1 MQKAVWLQEQVKK
14 IEIKLTGIARAS
26 LEELLLDYEKYLLQN
41 RLRQWKMDSPE
52 ALKVRAK
59 LKSLQEE
66 SSEMSEMSD
75 RSDPLRLMHT
85 NAQVAAN
92 IMICLVNQTSYLLGR
107 QLNRLE
113 ADFATEGGFTERLY
127 RYRKGIQKKNVNP
140 T

>member
-1 MQKAVWLQEQVKK
+1 
-14 IEIKLTGIARAS
+14 LTGIARAS

-41 RLRQWKMDSPE
+41 RLRQWKKDSPE

-59 LKSLQEE
+59 LKSLQEQP
-66 SSEMSEMSD
+66 SGVSDQSDKSD

-92 IMICLVNQTSYLLGR
+92 IMLCLINQTSYLLGR
-107 QLNRLE
+107 QINRLE

-127 RYRKGIQKKNVNP
+127 RYRKDRMGN
-140 T
+140 